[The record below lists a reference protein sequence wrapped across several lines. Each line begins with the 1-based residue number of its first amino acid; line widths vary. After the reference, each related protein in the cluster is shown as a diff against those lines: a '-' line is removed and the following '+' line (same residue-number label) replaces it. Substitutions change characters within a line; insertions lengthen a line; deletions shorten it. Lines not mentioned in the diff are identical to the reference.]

1 LQVLVASQDSVL
13 RHALM
18 QLLQERGHKVLPAN
32 DGIEAWRILQA
43 KNPSRLALIQWDLPG
58 IDAPGLCQRLRSRPN
73 APFVYIIVLGL
84 EALHIEPKEIWSAG
98 ADDYVPRPLDL
109 EVLCFRLHAA
119 EHIIALQED
128 CLAAR
133 QALEYKA
140 THDTLTDT
148 WNRLEAL
155 NILEREVARSLREGW
170 QVCVALLDL
179 DYFKNINDTYGH
191 LAGDEAL
198 RLVASRLKRSLR
210 PYDIVGR
217 YGGEEFI
224 VILAGCSP
232 RHAAGIVERLRQQ
245 IADTPVELD
254 GHSVQI
260 TMSAGVAVWDNNE
273 YGDIQAFLRAADAAL
288 YAAKRAGRNC
298 VRTAWQLKEK
308 LTEIAKEEAA

>member
-1 LQVLVASQDSVL
+1 MQVLVASQDSVL
-13 RHALM
+13 RHALIKI
-18 QLLQERGHKVLPAN
+18 LQERGHKVWPASE
-32 DGIEAWRILQA
+32 GMEAWRILQT
-43 KNPSRLALIQWDLPG
+43 KNPPRLALIQWELPG
-58 IDAPGLCQRLRSRPN
+58 MDAPQLCQRLRSRHQ
-73 APFVYIIVLGL
+73 APYVYVIILGR
-84 EALHIEPKEIWSAG
+84 EALHIEPQDIWTAG
-98 ADDYVPRPLDL
+98 ADDYLPWPLDL
-109 EVLCFRLHAA
+109 EFLCLRLHAA

-140 THDTLTDT
+140 THDPLTDT

-155 NILEREVARSLREGW
+155 NILEREVARSVREGW
-170 QVCVALLDL
+170 QVCVALFDL

-198 RLVASRLKRSLR
+198 RIVATRLKHSLR
-210 PYDIVGR
+210 PYDVLGR

-224 VILAGCSP
+224 LILAGCSP

-245 IADTPVELD
+245 IASTPVELD
-254 GHSVQI
+254 GQSVQL

-308 LTEIAKEEAA
+308 LTEIAREEAA